1 MTMHPV
7 LNVPFLP
14 EPCYVDFLTTV
25 EEHLD
30 SVQFSFS
37 GSRRL
42 DSRIRIESPGGD
54 EQLMPGLARL
64 RKPKKY
70 ALLNS
75 RFYSPSLFTDTNN
88 LAPVIAALDGFADR
102 DLLDGIIYC
111 DHYLLQRLSDEA
123 PDLAAALEA
132 VPGANCM
139 LDSCAKVESWLS
151 YIGETR
157 FKRPSK
163 IILDRSLNRDLD
175 TLALE
180 VRRIRQKTPDV
191 GIELLA
197 NEGCLPHCPFKLS
210 HDAYIALANVEGNDS
225 TFLLNRELGCIRIL
239 GEEPHRILQ
248 SPFIR
253 PEDMELYL
261 YHVDTIKLCGRT
273 LGADFLEQVIT
284 AYLGRKHEGNLL
296 DLLDA
301 AHWMAGRLYVEN
313 SALSFDF
320 ANMLSM
326 CDGQCTSCGFCEEL
340 FQSITHPLPLTLR
353 DDRAAVD

>member
-1 MTMHPV
+1 MKPI

-14 EPCYVDFLTTV
+14 EPSYIDFLV
-25 EEHLD
+25 SIEDHLD
-30 SVQFSFS
+30 SLQFNFF
-37 GSRRL
+37 GPRRL
-42 DSRIRIESPGGD
+42 DSRIRLESLDMD
-54 EQLMPGLARL
+54 EQLTAGLSRL
-64 RKPKKY
+64 HKPKKY
-70 ALLNS
+70 VLLNS
-75 RFYSPSLFTDTNN
+75 RFYAPMLLRDSSELDSIITSLDS
-88 LAPVIAALDGFADR
+88 FADR
-102 DLLDGIIYC
+102 GLLDGIIYC

-139 LDSCAKVESWLS
+139 LDSYAKVESWLS

-157 FKRPSK
+157 FKLPSK
-163 IILDRSLNRDLD
+163 ILLDRSLNRDLD
-175 TLALE
+175 TLAY
-180 VRRIRQKTPDV
+180 VARRIRQKAPDM

-225 TFLLNRELGCIRIL
+225 TFLLNRDLGCIRVL
-239 GEEPHRILQ
+239 GDEPHRILQ

-261 YHVDTIKLCGRT
+261 YHVDTLKLCGRT
-273 LGADFLEQVIT
+273 LGADFLQRLIS
-284 AYLGRKHEGNLL
+284 AYLARKHEGNLL

-301 AHWMAGRLYVEN
+301 AHWMAGHLYVEN
-313 SALSFDF
+313 AALSFDF

-326 CDGQCTSCGFCEEL
+326 CDRQCASCGFCEEL
-340 FQSITHPLPLTLR
+340 FHSITHPLPLTIR
-353 DDRAAVD
+353 DNRAAVD